1 MRRLV
6 RHFRRTRSPDN
17 SDQRGERRG
26 DALIIVSFAM
36 RDLNYHR
43 SPMQPQRS
51 RPPSL
56 PRCHLWPSVL
66 PLAVRRAAPL
76 LRKLLPNDLFRAR
89 DLEKR
94 LSRHVPAAPSAR
106 SASLLCSALVWRGS
120 RRSLPATD
128 DQQAT
133 GRRAS
138 EQWIKGNDH
147 SRIALNFVRSQV
159 TSGNRVSR
167 K

>member
-1 MRRLV
+1 M
-6 RHFRRTRSPDN
+6 RHFRRTRSLDN
-17 SDQRGERRG
+17 SDQRGGEERRCTNHCLIRHEG
-26 DALIIVSFAM
+26 SELSSLPDAAAAVQASL
-36 RDLNYHR
+36 
-43 SPMQPQRS
+43 
-51 RPPSL
+51 PPSL
-56 PRCHLWPSVL
+56 PSLAIRPA
-66 PLAVRRAAPL
+66 AVRRAAPL